1 LNILTLDTS
10 TELEY
15 IGALIKGKTAEKAE
29 DIPKTHAATLFE
41 NIDRVLSDAG
51 GVIRDI
57 DLIAVGIGP
66 GSFTGIRIA
75 VTTARMLAQ
84 LTGAAL
90 MGLYSH
96 DMFATGAELTEG
108 EYLLTAFDAKK
119 NRVFGAL
126 YRQTGGAPEILVS
139 PGDYSIDELA
149 SRVPEGSRLIT
160 TGSGILRFKEEV
172 DTLLPSSEFIGG
184 TIPEINRLV
193 EIIEKKYQE
202 NSGEYRDISKVV
214 PCHARKS
221 DAEIAME
228 KKKSSSHP

>member
-1 LNILTLDTS
+1 MNILTLDTS

-15 IGALIKGKTAEKAE
+15 IGAFINGNSAEKAE
-29 DIPKTHAATLFE
+29 DTPKTHAATLFE
-41 NIDRVLSDAG
+41 NIDRVLTDAG

-57 DLIAVGIGP
+57 NLIAVGIGP

-90 MGLYSH
+90 MGLYSQ
-96 DMFATGAELTEG
+96 DMFATGAELAEG

-119 NRVFGAL
+119 NRVFGAM
-126 YRQTGGAPEILVS
+126 YQQTGGIPRPLVY

-160 TGSGILRFKEEV
+160 TGSGILRFKEEI
-172 DTLLPSSEFIGG
+172 DTLLPSSEYKGSI
-184 TIPEINRLV
+184 IPEINRLV
-193 EIIEKKYQE
+193 GIIEKKYQE
-202 NSGEYRDISKVV
+202 NSEEYRDISKVV
-214 PCHARKS
+214 PCYARKS

-228 KKKSSSHP
+228 KRKEL

>member
-1 LNILTLDTS
+1 MNILTIDTS
-10 TELEY
+10 TEVEY

-29 DIPKTHAATLFE
+29 DIPKTHAASLFE
-41 NIDRVLSDAG
+41 NIDQVLVEAG
-51 GVIRDI
+51 GAIRDI

-96 DMFATGAELTEG
+96 DMFATGAGLTEG

-126 YRQTGGAPEILVS
+126 YRQTGDAPETLVS

-149 SRVPEGSRLIT
+149 SKIPESSRIIT
-160 TGSGILRFKEEV
+160 SGSGILRFKEKIN
-172 DTLLPSSEFIGG
+172 TLLPSAEYKEGI
-184 TIPEINRLV
+184 IPEINRLA

-202 NSGEYRDISKVV
+202 NSEGYRDISTVV
-214 PCHARKS
+214 PCYARKS

-228 KKKSSSHP
+228 KRKNASCP